1 MSISC
6 MSIFSQK
13 SVDFIISNEYK
24 TPVSYANVYCRES
37 GKGAYSDMNGR
48 VKISDILDN
57 DTLVISCIG
66 YEKILVLASELT
78 DTIFIK
84 TYTKKLKEFKV
95 KSEYER
101 EVIGIKRKSFIVS
114 HSEGRFTGSINGITF
129 SNTRECFIENIS
141 LFIEKPEDSSRTR
154 FLLMIY
160 SVDDS
165 TSFPLKSILTRQ
177 LFFDVTARG
186 WSTID
191 LDSLNIRV
199 TGDFF
204 IGIESVPNFSFNDAP
219 AYFDWVDKPTA
230 KYRCVTYL
238 FSEMPMTWIWGYS
251 GDKYYYGID
260 GTEDGAHNNFPLIKA
275 TIKY

>member
-1 MSISC
+1 MLVSC
-6 MSIFSQK
+6 VSVLSQN
-13 SVDFIISNEYK
+13 SVDFILCNELK
-24 TPVSYANVYCRES
+24 MPVSYANIYCKES

-48 VKISDILDN
+48 VKFSNILEK

-66 YEKILVLASELT
+66 YEKRLILASELT
-78 DTIFIK
+78 DTIYLK
-84 TYTKKLKEFKV
+84 TYVKELKEFRV
-95 KSEYER
+95 KSEYEQ

-114 HSEGRFTGSINGITF
+114 HSEGRFAGSVNGITF
-129 SNTRECFIENIS
+129 TNSKESFIENIS

-165 TSFPLKSILTRQ
+165 TCFPKESILTNQ
-177 LFFDVTARG
+177 LFFDVTKRG
-186 WSTID
+186 WSTIN
-191 LDSLNIRV
+191 LDSLDIRV
-199 TGDFF
+199 SGNFF
-204 IGIESVPNFSFNDAP
+204 IGIESVPNFNFNDAP
-219 AYFDWVDKPTA
+219 EYFDWVDKPTA